1 MYIYMQHTYI
11 NNYVH
16 AYIHPYT
23 YAYTYVC
30 VFTYAYR
37 KLNVHCRIFSIGNRT
52 PIG

>member
-1 MYIYMQHTYI
+1 MQHTYI

-23 YAYTYVC
+23 YACTYVF

-37 KLNVHCRIFSIGNRT
+37 KLSVHYSIYSIGNRT
-52 PIG
+52 PNG